1 MVDEATGDAVREV
14 LGDLRD
20 ELAARLRANRLTG
33 TLDHSYTL
41 QMRFVGQAFEVDVP
55 LSDAEVASLTPTM
68 LADRFDEAN
77 RRMYL
82 HSAGAGLAGKKVEIV
97 GFRAGVTAAEQ
108 VVLRCRRAPRPA
120 RMQPVTVREV
130 RVHEDR
136 GDAKLHRD
144 DPGRDPRAR
153 QRPRAAAGRRRD
165 VHPLRPAGLACGG
178 RCRRQPGPANG
189 HRHWTTSMTL
199 DPVDYAVISQALLA
213 AAREMGTKLVRSAYS
228 NIVREARDA
237 SCAILDPR
245 GHIVAQSEMVP
256 MQLGSMNTTL
266 RACLG
271 FYPAESL
278 TEDDFLVNNHPFHG
292 GQHLQDVFIF
302 RPVFVDG
309 ELIAFAGSTAHHLD
323 LGGGS
328 AGLNAMAS
336 DVYQEGLLLPPLKF
350 SLSRDWNGGNFER
363 LLAANIRVP
372 DLTLGDFNAQFAA
385 KAIGIERI
393 RQLCAQVRRRHGEG
407 DHDRADRLRGTPVA
421 RGDPRRCPTAS
432 IRRGRRRRHRRHSGS
447 AALGARQSVTV
458 AGDEMEID
466 FAGTCDQVG
475 RNINSPIA
483 STQSAVMSCI
493 KGVLLGGDVPFN
505 EGSFR
510 PVSIAV
516 PYGSILNP
524 RPPAPVRARM
534 LPCYRAYD
542 AVMKALAQV
551 VPEQAIASGFD
562 NALITCLARLAGGRY
577 RVCLET
583 SGGGFGAS
591 AHRDGADG
599 IAAPLSNTTNSPV
612 EAIDMEFDY
621 FRIVGYELN
630 PDSFGHGL
638 HRGGLGMRRTYE
650 MLEDDVDF
658 SLYGDRFEIAPE
670 GLAGGTAGALST
682 AELIRDGRRLDI
694 DLKRGA
700 RLRKGDRVVISTSGG
715 AGYGSPGSR
724 DRDAVARDV
733 TQRVISA
740 ATAATVYGLAVNP
753 GPASPAPRAATGPCA
768 RRTRSRMI
776 PSRCAAARE
785 RGRSVARMN
794 RSRFRNVGRNGMP
807 TSDGRFVATS
817 RNGSST
823 ARPAPASTSSSAC

>member
-1 MVDEATGDAVREV
+1 MA
-14 LGDLRD
+14 
-20 ELAARLRANRLTG
+20 
-33 TLDHSYTL
+33 
-41 QMRFVGQAFEVDVP
+41 
-55 LSDAEVASLTPTM
+55 
-68 LADRFDEAN
+68 
-77 RRMYL
+77 
-82 HSAGAGLAGKKVEIV
+82 
-97 GFRAGVTAAEQ
+97 
-108 VVLRCRRAPRPA
+108 
-120 RMQPVTVREV
+120 
-130 RVHEDR
+130 
-136 GDAKLHRD
+136 
-144 DPGRDPRAR
+144 
-153 QRPRAAAGRRRD
+153 
-165 VHPLRPAGLACGG
+165 
-178 RCRRQPGPANG
+178 
-189 HRHWTTSMTL
+189 L

-237 SCAILDPR
+237 SAAILDPA
-245 GHIVAQSEMVP
+245 GNIVAQSEMVP

-271 FYPAESL
+271 FYPAETL
-278 TEDDFLVNNHPFHG
+278 TADDFLVNNHPYHG

-350 SLSRDWNGGNFER
+350 SLSRDWNGGMFER

-393 RQLCAQVRRRHGEG
+393 RQLCAKYGAGTVKATMTGLIDYAERQLRAAIRALPDGVYTGEDAG
-407 DHDRADRLRGTPVA
+407 DDLEGKGTPLWVRA
-421 RGDPRRCPTAS
+421 R
-432 IRRGRRRRHRRHSGS
+432 
-447 AALGARQSVTV
+447 VTV
-458 AGDEMEID
+458 QGDEMEID

-483 STQSAVMSCI
+483 STESAVMSCI
-493 KGVLLGGDVPFN
+493 KGVLIGGDFPFN

-510 PVSIAV
+510 PIRIKV

-621 FRIVGYELN
+621 FRIVGYALN
-630 PDSFGHGL
+630 QDSFGHGAQ
-638 HRGGLGMRRTYE
+638 RGGLGTRRTYE
-650 MLEDDVDF
+650 MLKDDVDF
-658 SLYGDRFEIAPE
+658 SLYGDRFEIVPE
-670 GLAGGTAGALST
+670 GLLGGTAGSLST
-682 AELIRDGRRLDI
+682 AELFRDGKRIDI
-694 DLKRGA
+694 DLKRGT
-700 RLRKGDRVVISTSGG
+700 RLKKGDRVVISTSGG
-715 AGYGSPGSR
+715 AGYGDPKLRSR
-724 DRDAVARDV
+724 ESVREDIA
-733 TQRVISA
+733 QGVISTE
-740 ATAATVYGLAVNP
+740 TAGRVYGL
-753 GPASPAPRAATGPCA
+753 GTERRA
-768 RRTRSRMI
+768 
-776 PSRCAAARE
+776 E
-785 RGRSVARMN
+785 
-794 RSRFRNVGRNGMP
+794 
-807 TSDGRFVATS
+807 
-817 RNGSST
+817 
-823 ARPAPASTSSSAC
+823 